1 MTVAATVRSAMNAPN
16 RRPGP
21 RQPGPA
27 EIHAAPTA
35 AICTFRHQ
43 YDDVKKSAYDLW
55 QGARGPTSAGRLR
68 CRSGRRT
75 VATISLNSLGV
86 ALLRRPL
93 AIGRSGLFQI
103 EITKR
108 NAVAALLATLAN
120 GVVGT
125 GPASADIY
133 PSRPVRIVVP
143 YSAGG
148 ITDILGRALA
158 QKLSEAWGQPVI
170 VENKPAGG
178 GLVGVEYVAKS
189 PPDGYTLLV
198 SADATFVTDPYT
210 HSKLPY
216 DPINDFA
223 PITGLG
229 ISPQALVVHPS
240 VPVKTFADL
249 IALGKQKPGV
259 LNYGTF
265 GIGTSGHLNIVL
277 IEETTGAKFTAVH
290 YHGAAPAIVDLLGG
304 HIQMMIVSI
313 GLVAQAWQ
321 AGQLKVLGFGST
333 ERIARFPDVPT
344 LAESGL
350 PGYQAGSWY
359 GLVAPRGTP
368 RDVVEKLNAETQNI
382 FGDPEFRKKFLEPS
396 FIYSIVSS
404 PEKFAARIQADS
416 AKWEKIIHHAK
427 IHVD

>member
-1 MTVAATVRSAMNAPN
+1 M
-16 RRPGP
+16 
-21 RQPGPA
+21 
-27 EIHAAPTA
+27 
-35 AICTFRHQ
+35 
-43 YDDVKKSAYDLW
+43 
-55 QGARGPTSAGRLR
+55 
-68 CRSGRRT
+68 
-75 VATISLNSLGV
+75 
-86 ALLRRPL
+86 
-93 AIGRSGLFQI
+93 LFQI
-103 EITKR
+103 EMTKR
-108 NAVAALLATLAN
+108 NVVAGLLAALATSVAR
-120 GVVGT
+120 T
-125 GPASADIY
+125 GRASAASY
-133 PSRPVRIVVP
+133 PDKAVRIVVP

-148 ITDILGRALA
+148 ITDILARALA
-158 QKLSEAWGQPVI
+158 QKLSEAWGQPFI

-198 SADATFVTDPYT
+198 SADATFVFDPYT

-249 IALGKQKPGV
+249 IALGRQKPGA

-277 IEETTGAKFTAVH
+277 IERTTGAKFTAVH

-313 GLVAQAWQ
+313 GLVAQGWQ

-333 ERIARFPDVPT
+333 ERIARFPNVPT

-359 GLVAPRGTP
+359 GLVAPKGTP
-368 RDVVEKLNAETQNI
+368 PDVVEKLNAETQKI
-382 FGDPEFRKKFLEPS
+382 FGDPEFRKKFLDPN
-396 FIYSIVSS
+396 FIYSIASS
-404 PEKFAARIQADS
+404 PEQFAARIHADS
-416 AKWEKIIHHAK
+416 AKWGPIIRDAK
-427 IHVD
+427 IHVE